1 MQIIQ
6 HHPTTAV
13 AFPRALYQGSKLVNV
28 SKDAFRIVEKQVE
41 GMGTVQ
47 LVEQVAS
54 LGVTVQIVH
63 AKDTANFDQL
73 LGKAMSMSLSPK
85 YIEGDYTFLVLLA
98 CCRENGKPLNQ
109 ANYKEIYAELQDYKI
124 QAASWYHL
132 YGKE

>member
-28 SKDAFRIVEKQVE
+28 SKDAFHIIEKQVE
-41 GMGTVQ
+41 GMGTVH

-54 LGVTVQIVH
+54 PGVTVQVVQ

-73 LGKAMSMSLSPK
+73 LGKAISMSLSPK
-85 YIEGDYTFLVLLA
+85 YIE
-98 CCRENGKPLNQ
+98 
-109 ANYKEIYAELQDYKI
+109 EIIPSSSSSHAAERKV
-124 QAASWYHL
+124 AR
-132 YGKE
+132 